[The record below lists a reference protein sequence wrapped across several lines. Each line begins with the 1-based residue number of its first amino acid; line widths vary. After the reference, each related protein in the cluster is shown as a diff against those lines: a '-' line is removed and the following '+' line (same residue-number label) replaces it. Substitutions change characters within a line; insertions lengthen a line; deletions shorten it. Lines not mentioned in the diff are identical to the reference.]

1 MIEKFPYGKA
11 PFWLLLVAIGAS
23 LLRLF
28 GASHRPARAD
38 LVMVTFSSGHYEAYK
53 RAIPE
58 FERQR
63 GITVQLQYASAISLQ
78 SRLQN
83 AMLAG
88 TDVPDIAE
96 IIEASIS
103 FFARGPRQDIA
114 VLDLTDRIR
123 ASGLDR
129 RLVASRLSL
138 WSHED
143 RVYALPHDVH
153 PVMLAYRRD
162 LIDKLKIDVR
172 ELDTWDKF
180 AEVGRRVTRDTD
192 GDGTIDQYMID
203 VSYDGSWGIVSLIL
217 QKGGQLFDPLGKVV
231 FSNEITV
238 DVFLW
243 LLRQSFGPHRI
254 AYDADA
260 SVQSGQSLM
269 KALTDGLVL
278 FVWTPDWRSHIFQE
292 EAPHLKGKM
301 ALMPLPA
308 WESGGRRT
316 TVWGGTGLI
325 IAKQSKHPDWAWDLA
340 NFLYFDAKEMG
351 ARFTGTNIIPV
362 LTDAWSLPEL
372 DAPNPYYSDQPIG
385 RLYADLAPTTPP
397 RYVTAFSYIAE
408 QKLQEAYS
416 RCRGHYERFG
426 EDGLAQKIRDELTR
440 AQDYVKLR
448 VERAEI
454 LAKAE

>member
-1 MIEKFPYGKA
+1 MVEKFPYGKA
-11 PFWLLLVAIGAS
+11 PFWLLVVAIGSS
-23 LLRLF
+23 LLRV
-28 GASHRPARAD
+28 ASAAHRTARAD
-38 LVMVTFSSGHYEAYK
+38 LVVVTFSNVHYEAYK
-53 RAIPE
+53 RAISE

-63 GITVQLQYASAISLQ
+63 GITVQLQYASWTSLQ

-88 TDVPDIAE
+88 ADVPDMVE
-96 IIEASIS
+96 IIESSIS
-103 FFARGPRQDIA
+103 FFARGPKQDIA

-123 ASGLDR
+123 AQGLDR
-129 RLVASRLSL
+129 RLVASRFSL
-138 WSHED
+138 WSHEG
-143 RVYALPHDVH
+143 RIYALPHDVH

-162 LIDKLKIDVR
+162 LIDKLGIDVR
-172 ELDTWDKF
+172 DLDTWDKF

-203 VSYDGSWGIVSLIL
+203 LSYDGSWGIVPLIL

-231 FSNEITV
+231 FNNEITV

-243 LLRQSFGPHRI
+243 LLRQSFGPQRI

-260 SVQSGQSLM
+260 SIRSGQSLM
-269 KALTDGLVL
+269 KAMTDGLVL
-278 FVWTPDWRSHIFQE
+278 FVWTPDWRSHIFQD
-292 EAPHLKGKM
+292 EAPNLKGKM

-308 WESGGRRT
+308 WEKGGPRT

-325 IAKQSKHPDWAWDLA
+325 IAKQTKHPDWAWDLA
-340 NFLYFDAKEMG
+340 NFLYFDASEMG

-362 LTDAWSLPEL
+362 LKDAWSMPEL
-372 DAPNPYYSDQPIG
+372 DAPNPYYSNQPIG
-385 RLYADLAPTTPP
+385 RMYVDLAPSTPP

-408 QKLQEAYS
+408 QKLQEAYN
-416 RCRGHYERFG
+416 RCRRHYERFG
-426 EDGLAQKIRDELTR
+426 ENGLAQEIRDQLAL
-440 AQDYVKLR
+440 AQDYVKLC